1 MAAASARAV
10 ERSLISKA
18 DGREADSGLGVG
30 GDGLE
35 GGGPLP
41 AHTSTQAQGE
51 RPRPG
56 AVLRFR

>member
-30 GDGLE
+30 GGRGGL
-35 GGGPLP
+35 GVRAIG
-41 AHTSTQAQGE
+41 Q
-51 RPRPG
+51 
-56 AVLRFR
+56 